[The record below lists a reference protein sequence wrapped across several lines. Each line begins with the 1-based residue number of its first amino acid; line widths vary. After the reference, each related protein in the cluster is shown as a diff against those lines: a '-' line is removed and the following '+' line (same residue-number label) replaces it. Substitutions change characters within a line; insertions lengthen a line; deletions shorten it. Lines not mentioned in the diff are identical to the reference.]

1 MTALGHTRAYE
12 VGGHTLN
19 VVDAGAGPAIVLL
32 HGAAPGASAAGTWT
46 SLAPLLAR
54 SHRVIAPDFLG
65 FGGSDKPLGQPYGVD
80 LWTRQTLA
88 LADTLGLEQFS
99 VIGNSLG
106 GRVALQLA
114 LDAPERIERL
124 VVMSTRVAP
133 SRSRA
138 QKLLRDYRP
147 DRDLMR
153 EVLREC
159 FAHDAATVT
168 DRLVEARYA
177 LSAQPGAHEA
187 IQTFFGAGASAPEE
201 FEREVTALRH
211 QTLVLH
217 GRHDKV
223 VPVSNGIR
231 LAELMPHAEL
241 HVFAD
246 AGHWFPS
253 ERATAFHSLVT
264 DFFAGTPAH
273 TEAVDTVRLN

>member
-1 MTALGHTRAYE
+1 MTALGPTRACE
-12 VGGHTLN
+12 VGEHTLN
-19 VVDAGAGPAIVLL
+19 VVDVGAGPAIVLL

-46 SLAPLLAR
+46 GLAPLLAR

-88 LADTLGLEQFS
+88 LADTLDLEQFS
-99 VIGNSLG
+99 VVGNSLG

-114 LDAPERIERL
+114 LDAPKRIERL
-124 VVMSTRVAP
+124 VVMSTRIAP
-133 SRSRA
+133 STSPA

-147 DRDLMR
+147 DRDSMR
-153 EVLREC
+153 ELLREC
-159 FAHDAATVT
+159 FAYDADSVT
-168 DRLVEARYA
+168 DRLVEARYT

-187 IQTFFGAGASAPEE
+187 IQTFFGAGGSAPEE
-201 FEREVTALRH
+201 FERDVSTIRH
-211 QTLVLH
+211 QALVLH

-231 LAELMPHAEL
+231 LAELMSHAEL

-246 AGHWFPS
+246 AGHWFPA
-253 ERATAFHSLVT
+253 ERAHEFHSLVT
-264 DFFAGTPAH
+264 EFFSGKPAH
-273 TEAVDTVRLN
+273 TEAAVLPG